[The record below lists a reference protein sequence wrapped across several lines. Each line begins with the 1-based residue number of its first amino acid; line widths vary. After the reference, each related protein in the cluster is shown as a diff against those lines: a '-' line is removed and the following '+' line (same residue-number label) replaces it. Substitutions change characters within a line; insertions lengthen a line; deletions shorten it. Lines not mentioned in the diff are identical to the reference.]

1 MKPSLQLRLSQH
13 LALTPQL
20 QQSIRL
26 LQLSTL
32 ELNQE
37 LEQAL
42 ADNPLLERD
51 DDPQGLAMRVKPD
64 GSIVADVPTSTPGE
78 TAPATEP
85 NGHDTSAAPESPD
98 APDMPLDGSSL
109 IEWRGSGDST
119 DDDDT
124 SPLNWA
130 GTTLSLREHLRA
142 QIACQAS
149 PRDRALVELLIEAL
163 DDDGYLHPTFDEL
176 VAMCPAEAAVEPE
189 ELLTALRLLQS
200 LEPTGVGARDAAE
213 CLLLQLQSLQRTA
226 SASPNQAVL
235 DTPAPIVALACRIVA
250 GHLQLLATRDFAKLR
265 KALDCNDDELRSAH
279 LLIRTLNPRPG
290 TAFADTRADYVVPDV
305 FVRKVK
311 YRWTAVLNPEVMPRL
326 RVNQSFA
333 DVLKKDRS
341 RQGADPAERGKWTTR
356 VQEARWLIRNIQQR
370 FETILRVAQA
380 IVDRQHNF
388 FTHGAI
394 AMRPLV
400 LREIADTV
408 ELHEST
414 ISRVTANKYMAT
426 PFGIFELKYFFGSH
440 VATETGGAASST
452 AIRALIKQLIGA
464 EDPRHPLSDSKLA
477 DLLGGQGI
485 VVARRTVAKYR
496 EAMKVPSVALR
507 KSL

>member
-42 ADNPLLERD
+42 AENPLLERD

-64 GSIVADVPTSTPGE
+64 GSIVADVPSST
-78 TAPATEP
+78 ATETSP
-85 NGHDTSAAPESPD
+85 SAELNGHDAPSPSSEPSD
-98 APDMPLDGSSL
+98 APLDGHSL
-109 IEWRGSGDST
+109 IEWRGQGDAT
-119 DDDDT
+119 DDDET

-163 DDDGYLHPTFDEL
+163 DDDGYFHPTFDEL
-176 VAMCPAEAAVEPE
+176 LAMCPAEAAVEPE

-200 LEPTGVGARDAAE
+200 LDPTGVGARDAAE
-213 CLLLQLQSLQRTA
+213 CLQLQLQSLQRAAACST
-226 SASPNQAVL
+226 SANIL
-235 DTPAPIVALACRIVA
+235 ALARRIVA
-250 GHLQLLATRDFAKLR
+250 EHLPLLAARDFVKLR
-265 KALDCNDDELRSAH
+265 RALDCNDDELRAAH
-279 LLIRTLNPRPG
+279 QLIRTLNPRPG
-290 TAFADTRADYVVPDV
+290 TAFADNRADYVVPDV

-333 DVLKKDRS
+333 DVLKKDRT
-341 RQGADPAERGKWTTR
+341 RQGADPVERGKWTTR

-370 FETILRVAQA
+370 FETILRVSQA
-380 IVDRQHNF
+380 IVDRQHSF
-388 FTHGAI
+388 FTHGEI

-440 VATETGGAASST
+440 VSTETGGAASST

-464 EDPRHPLSDSKLA
+464 EDPKNPLSDSKLA
-477 DLLGGQGI
+477 ALLGDQGI

-496 EAMKVPSVALR
+496 EAMKVPSVTLR